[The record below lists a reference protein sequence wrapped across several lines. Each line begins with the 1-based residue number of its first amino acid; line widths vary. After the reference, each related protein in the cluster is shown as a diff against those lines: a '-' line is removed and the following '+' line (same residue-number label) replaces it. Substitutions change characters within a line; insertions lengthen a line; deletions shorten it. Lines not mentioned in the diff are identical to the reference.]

1 MADIGDNLNPYQR
14 MVWISGKTV
23 DEAFDKFFKLKTP
36 VTIFDMKSHEGR
48 FYIFLRGD
56 IRIKRKDIDNG

>member
-1 MADIGDNLNPYQR
+1 MAETGDNLNPYKR
-14 MVWISGKTV
+14 MVWVSGATV
-23 DEAFDKFFKLKTP
+23 DEAFDKFLKIRTP
-36 VTIFDMKSHEGR
+36 VQIFDMKSHAGR